1 MHLYNL
7 TLQPPTAITHAIAGN
22 FSGSRQQEIIVSRGT
37 RLELLRPDV
46 QSGKVLTVIASDVF
60 GCIRSLA
67 AFRLTGGTKDYAVVG
82 SDSGRIIIL
91 DYDPKTSSFVKIHQ
105 ETFGKS
111 GARRIVPG
119 QYLATDPKGRS
130 VMISANPTYAALEVD
145 YSESDQDPTGE
156 AFNNAEKM
164 LTYYELDL
172 GLNHVIRKWSEPT
185 DPRAN
190 MLVQVPGGQLASS
203 DRYDGPSGVLV
214 CCEDHIIYRHM
225 DAPQHRVP
233 IPRRDH
239 PLQDPDRGLII
250 TAAVMHKMK
259 GAFFFLL
266 QSEEGDLYKVT
277 IEHEEQDVKSLKIK
291 YFDTVPVASSLCI
304 LKSGFLFVASEFG
317 NHYLYQFQKL
327 GDDDNEPEFS
337 SASYASFGM
346 ADPTSPLPRAYFRPR
361 ALDNL
366 TLVDEIES
374 LCPIIDSKVMNLLPN
389 SDTPQI
395 FTACGRGARSTLR
408 TLRHGLE
415 VEEVVSSDL
424 PSIPNAVWTT
434 KLKEDVQQI
443 GPDALLQVHPHGIR
457 HVLADRHV
465 TEWRVPQGGTIVC
478 ATTNKRQV
486 VVALSTAELKG
497 MGSTVLALSIAE
509 VPEGR
514 QRTPYLAVGCED
526 QTVRI
531 VSLDPESTLETISL
545 QALTAPPSAICIAD
559 MLDAG
564 INKSQPTTFVNI
576 GLQNGVLLRTVLDPV
591 NGQLTDT
598 RTRFLG
604 TRPIRLVRVQVQR
617 NPGILALSSRPWL
630 NYTYQNFIHFTP
642 LIFENLDYAWSFST
656 ELCPEGLI
664 GITGSLLRLRQA
676 GKTIDDEVVNLPPE
690 IFGRPKA
697 PAGTWASCIRI
708 INPVEA
714 KTVNVIPLDHNEAAF
729 SIAVVPFAARGGELH
744 LVVGTAQDTF
754 LSPRSCTSGFL
765 RTYRFM
771 KDGQNLELLH
781 KTETN
786 DVPLAVM
793 AFQGRL
799 VAGVGKSLRLYDMGK
814 KKLLRK
820 VENKNF
826 GSAIV
831 TLSTQGSRIL
841 VGDMQ
846 ESISFAVYKPPENRL
861 LVFADD
867 SQPRWIS
874 AATMVDYNTVVAGD
888 RFGNVFVNRLDPK
901 ISDQVDD
908 DPTGAGILHEKGILA
923 GAPHKTDMLAHFHV
937 GDLVTSIHKVALV
950 AGGREVLLYTGLHGT
965 IGILVPFASKEDVDL
980 ISTLEQHMRTE
991 QGSLVGRDHLSWR
1004 GYYVPVK
1011 GVVDGDLCETF
1022 AQLPANKQSA
1032 IAGELDRTVGE
1043 LLKKLEQLRVTAS
1056 GPHDPNA
1063 FFAVYDGHG
1072 GDATAKYAGLRL
1084 HHRLADDYEYRCQ
1097 RYPSALRNAF
1107 LGTDAEMR
1115 SMKEF
1120 ARDRSGCAAVAALVT
1135 CDNEIYAAN
1144 AGDSRIVL
1152 SVAGMAK
1159 ELSFDHKPGHPREYS
1174 RIKAAG
1180 HGVTDGR
1187 VDGKLAMSRSLGDFV
1202 YKDLGHDPTLH
1213 AVTSDP
1219 EIKNHRISCED
1230 EFLVLA
1236 CDGIWD
1242 CLSSQDVIDTIR
1254 FLLSRQ
1260 IGLQKICEEICDL
1273 CLAPDTF
1280 DGDAGVGTDNMTI
1293 MIVALLNGK
1302 SEKEWHW
1309 WMSERILRR
1318 NGLPQIYNPA
1328 RLERARAMREARE
1341 RERERQQAAKFY
1353 EMFAEPRGRVPA
1365 DDVDRMQVV

>member
-7 TLQPPTAITHAIAGN
+7 TLQPPTAITHAVAGN

-37 RLELLRPDV
+37 RLELLRPDP
-46 QSGKVLTVIASDVF
+46 QSGKVFTVVTSDVF
-60 GCIRSLA
+60 GSIRSLA
-67 AFRLTGGTKDYAVVG
+67 AFRLTGGTKDYAILG
-82 SDSGRIIIL
+82 SDSGRIVIL
-91 DYDPKTSSFVKIHQ
+91 EYEPKTSSFTKVHQ

-130 VMISANPTYAALEVD
+130 VMIGAMEKAKLVYILNRDAAANLTISSPLEAHKNNAIIHHIVGLDVGFDNPMFAALEVD

-172 GLNHVIRKWSEPT
+172 GLNHVVRKWSEPT

-190 MLVQVPGGQLASS
+190 LLVQVPGGQLAASE
-203 DRYDGPSGVLV
+203 RYDGPSGVLV

-233 IPRRDH
+233 IPRRRH

-266 QSEEGDLYKVT
+266 QSEDGDLYKVT
-277 IEHEEQDVKSLKIK
+277 IDHEEQDVKALKIK

-337 SASYASFGM
+337 SASYPSFGM
-346 ADPTSPLPRAYFRPR
+346 ANPAMPLPPAFFRPR
-361 ALDNL
+361 PLDNL
-366 TLVDEIES
+366 TLVDEMES

-395 FTACGRGARSTLR
+395 FTACGRGARSSFR
-408 TLRHGLE
+408 MLRHGLD

-424 PSIPNAVWTT
+424 PGIPNAVWTT
-434 KLKEDVQQI
+434 KLKEDDPYDSYIILSFVNGTLVLCIGETIEEVQDTGFLSSAPTLAVQQI
-443 GPDALLQVHPHGIR
+443 GADALLQVHPHGIR
-457 HVLADRHV
+457 HVLADKRV
-465 TEWRVPQGGTIVC
+465 NEWRVPQGKTIVC

-486 VVALSTAELKG
+486 VVALSSAELVYFELDLDGQLSEYQDRKA

-531 VSLDPESTLETISL
+531 ISLDPESTLDTISL

-564 INKSQPTTFVNI
+564 INKTQPTTFVNI

-604 TRPIRLVRVQVQR
+604 TRPIKLIRVLVQR

-630 NYTYQNFIHFTP
+630 NYTYQNLMHFTP
-642 LIFENLDYAWSFST
+642 LIFENLDYAWSFSA

-664 GITGSLLRLRQA
+664 GISGSVLRIFQIPKLGTKLKQDAIPLSYTPRKFIPHPTNGLLYMIEGDHRVMGEEAAARKLEELRQQ
-676 GKTIDDEVVNLPPE
+676 GKEIDEEVVQLPPE
-690 IFGRPKA
+690 VFGRPKA

-708 INPVEA
+708 ISPVDT
-714 KTVNVIPLDHNEAAF
+714 KTANVIHLDNNEMAF
-729 SIAVVPFAARGGELH
+729 SLAIVPFAARGGELH

-754 LSPRSCTSGFL
+754 LTPRSCTSGFL
-765 RTYRFM
+765 RTYRFTD
-771 KDGQNLELLH
+771 DGQNLELLH

-793 AFQGRL
+793 AFQGKL
-799 VAGVGKSLRLYDMGK
+799 VAGVGKALRIYDMGK

-820 VENKNF
+820 VENKSF
-826 GSAIV
+826 PAAIV
-831 TLSTQGSRIL
+831 SLHTQGSHIY

-846 ESISFAVYKPPENRL
+846 ESVFYAVYKAPENRL
-861 LVFADD
+861 LIFADD
-867 SQPRWIS
+867 PQPRWIT
-874 AATMVDYNTVVAGD
+874 AMTMVDYNTVAGAD

-901 ISDQVDD
+901 VSEQVDD
-908 DPTGAGILHEKGILA
+908 DPTGAGILHEKNVLF
-923 GAPHKTDMLAHFHV
+923 GAPHKTSMLAHFHV
-937 GDLVTSIHKVALV
+937 GDLITSIHKVSLV

-965 IGILVPFASKEDVDL
+965 IGILVPFVSKEDVDF

-991 QGSLVGRDHLSWR
+991 QLSLVGRDHLTWR
-1004 GYYVPVK
+1004 GYYTPVK
-1011 GVVDGDLCETF
+1011 AVVDGDLCETF
-1022 AQLPANKQSA
+1022 ARLPASKQSS
-1032 IAGELDRTVGE
+1032 IAAELDRTVGE
-1043 LLKKLEQLRVTAS
+1043 VLKKLEQLRVTAS
-1056 GPHDPNA
+1056 G
-1063 FFAVYDGHG
+1063 F
-1072 GDATAKYAGLRL
+1072 
-1084 HHRLADDYEYRCQ
+1084 
-1097 RYPSALRNAF
+1097 
-1107 LGTDAEMR
+1107 
-1115 SMKEF
+1115 
-1120 ARDRSGCAAVAALVT
+1120 
-1135 CDNEIYAAN
+1135 
-1144 AGDSRIVL
+1144 
-1152 SVAGMAK
+1152 
-1159 ELSFDHKPGHPREYS
+1159 
-1174 RIKAAG
+1174 
-1180 HGVTDGR
+1180 
-1187 VDGKLAMSRSLGDFV
+1187 
-1202 YKDLGHDPTLH
+1202 
-1213 AVTSDP
+1213 
-1219 EIKNHRISCED
+1219 
-1230 EFLVLA
+1230 
-1236 CDGIWD
+1236 
-1242 CLSSQDVIDTIR
+1242 
-1254 FLLSRQ
+1254 
-1260 IGLQKICEEICDL
+1260 
-1273 CLAPDTF
+1273 
-1280 DGDAGVGTDNMTI
+1280 
-1293 MIVALLNGK
+1293 
-1302 SEKEWHW
+1302 
-1309 WMSERILRR
+1309 
-1318 NGLPQIYNPA
+1318 
-1328 RLERARAMREARE
+1328 
-1341 RERERQQAAKFY
+1341 
-1353 EMFAEPRGRVPA
+1353 
-1365 DDVDRMQVV
+1365 